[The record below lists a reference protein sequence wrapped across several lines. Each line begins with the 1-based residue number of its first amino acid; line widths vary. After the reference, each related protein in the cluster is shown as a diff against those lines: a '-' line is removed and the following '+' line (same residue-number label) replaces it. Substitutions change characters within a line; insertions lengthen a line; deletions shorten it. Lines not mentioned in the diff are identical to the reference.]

1 MLQDEKKKPQNN
13 TGKHKVEVYM
23 NKFTEIKALAT
34 GNVQLKAK

>member
-1 MLQDEKKKPQNN
+1 MKKKQNKNN
-13 TGKHKVEVYM
+13 TGKHMVEVYM